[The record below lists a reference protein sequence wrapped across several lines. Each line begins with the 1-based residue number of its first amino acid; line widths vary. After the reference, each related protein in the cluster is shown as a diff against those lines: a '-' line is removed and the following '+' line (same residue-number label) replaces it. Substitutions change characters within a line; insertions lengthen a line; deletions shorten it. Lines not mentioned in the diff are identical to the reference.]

1 MYTYC
6 FFQVSVNIFSMAKKK
21 DNKYKVLSLPEMTWL
36 ENTINEFKNT
46 NREIHLITLGY
57 GNKMY
62 RVLDTKDNLYL
73 LNRDSEHII
82 FDLENKEAKSY
93 GPIFSNKITTAN
105 IPWSDFIKEPEK
117 PKKEPAKKTTKN
129 KTTTAS
135 KTTTTTKKTT
145 SKKGSKK

>member
-1 MYTYC
+1 
-6 FFQVSVNIFSMAKKK
+6 MAKKK

-46 NREIHLITLGY
+46 NRKILLITLGY
-57 GNKMY
+57 GNRMY

-93 GPIFSNKITTAN
+93 GSIFSNKVTTNN

-117 PKKEPAKKTTKN
+117 KTTKKKTTAK
-129 KTTTAS
+129 S
-135 KTTTTTKKTT
+135 KTTTTKKTT
-145 SKKGSKK
+145 SKKGSTK

>member
-1 MYTYC
+1 
-6 FFQVSVNIFSMAKKK
+6 MA
-21 DNKYKVLSLPEMTWL
+21 WL

-62 RVLDTKDNLYL
+62 RVLDAKDNLYL

-93 GPIFSNKITTAN
+93 GSIFSNKIATNN

-117 PKKEPAKKTTKN
+117 EPEKKTTKK
-129 KTTTAS
+129 KTTTA
-135 KTTTTTKKTT
+135 TTKATTIKKTT

>member
-1 MYTYC
+1 
-6 FFQVSVNIFSMAKKK
+6 MAKKK

-46 NREIHLITLGY
+46 NRKILLITLGY
-57 GNKMY
+57 GNRMY
-62 RVLDTKDNLYL
+62 RVLDIKDNLYL

-93 GPIFSNKITTAN
+93 GSIFSNKITTNN

-117 PKKEPAKKTTKN
+117 PKKELVKKTVK
-129 KTTTAS
+129 KRTTTA
-135 KTTTTTKKTT
+135 TTKVTTTKKTT
-145 SKKGSKK
+145 SKKGNTK

>member
-1 MYTYC
+1 
-6 FFQVSVNIFSMAKKK
+6 MAKKK
-21 DNKYKVLSLPEMTWL
+21 DNKYKVLSLSEMTWL

-62 RVLDTKDNLYL
+62 RVLDAKDNLYL

-93 GPIFSNKITTAN
+93 GPIFSNKIATNN

-117 PKKEPAKKTTKN
+117 PKKEPVKKTTKK
-129 KTTTAS
+129 KTTTATIKS
-135 KTTTTTKKTT
+135 SSKKTT

>member
-1 MYTYC
+1 
-6 FFQVSVNIFSMAKKK
+6 MAKKK

-46 NREIHLITLGY
+46 NRKIHLITLGY
-57 GNKMY
+57 GNRMY

-93 GPIFSNKITTAN
+93 GSIFSNKITTNN
-105 IPWSDFIKEPEK
+105 IPWNDFTKEPEK
-117 PKKEPAKKTTKN
+117 KTTKKKTTTK
-129 KTTTAS
+129 S
-135 KTTTTTKKTT
+135 KTTTTKKTT
-145 SKKGSKK
+145 SKKGSTK

>member
-1 MYTYC
+1 
-6 FFQVSVNIFSMAKKK
+6 MAKKK

-62 RVLDTKDNLYL
+62 RVLDVKDSLYL

-93 GPIFSNKITTAN
+93 GSIFSNKITTN
-105 IPWSDFIKEPEK
+105 TIPWSDFIKEPEK
-117 PKKEPAKKTTKN
+117 EAAKKTTKK
-129 KTTTAS
+129 KTTTA
-135 KTTTTTKKTT
+135 TTKATTTKKTT

>member
-1 MYTYC
+1 
-6 FFQVSVNIFSMAKKK
+6 MAKKK

-93 GPIFSNKITTAN
+93 GSIFSNKITTNN

-117 PKKEPAKKTTKN
+117 SKKETVKKTTTK
-129 KTTTAS
+129 KKATPAS
-135 KTTTTTKKTT
+135 KTTTIKKTT
-145 SKKGSKK
+145 SKKGSTK

>member
-1 MYTYC
+1 
-6 FFQVSVNIFSMAKKK
+6 MAKKK

-93 GPIFSNKITTAN
+93 GLIFSNKIATNN

-117 PKKEPAKKTTKN
+117 PKKEPVKKTTKK
-129 KTTTAS
+129 KTTTA
-135 KTTTTTKKTT
+135 TTKATTTKKTT
-145 SKKGSKK
+145 SKKGNTK